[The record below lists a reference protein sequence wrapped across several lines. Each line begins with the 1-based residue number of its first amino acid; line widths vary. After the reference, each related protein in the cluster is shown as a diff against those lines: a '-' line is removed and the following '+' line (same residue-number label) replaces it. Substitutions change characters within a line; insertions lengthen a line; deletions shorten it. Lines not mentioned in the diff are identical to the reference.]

1 MALPVPDYI
10 IYGLFI
16 LIGLIIIYFIIRE
29 LREWRVEPRL
39 AQLSLDQEKL
49 NLIKA
54 DMSVRRE
61 PFSRLPGEKL
71 EELRKIED
79 ENAALEVDIFGK
91 QKTVEGRIQR
101 LENQVTDK
109 KYDRMLD
116 RIREEEI
123 KLR

>member
-71 EELRKIED
+71 EE
-79 ENAALEVDIFGK
+79 
-91 QKTVEGRIQR
+91 
-101 LENQVTDK
+101 
-109 KYDRMLD
+109 
-116 RIREEEI
+116 
-123 KLR
+123 